1 MTPKENNDVLE
12 DTLNRLKQF
21 GLNSR
26 FKVTILNV
34 TGQKAKC
41 KVWLNISDKI
51 TGRKETLNP
60 MVGYA
65 GSTLILDELTPQINQ
80 FVGECEKIKSVYTK
94 RVGGV

>member
-1 MTPKENNDVLE
+1 MTPKENNDILE
-12 DTLNRLKQF
+12 DILNRLKQF
-21 GLNSR
+21 DLNNR

-41 KVWLNISDKI
+41 KIWLNISDKI

-60 MVGYA
+60 VVGYA
-65 GSTLILDELTPQINQ
+65 GSTLILDELTPQVNQ
-80 FVGECEKIKSVYTK
+80 FVGECERTKSVYTK

>member
-1 MTPKENNDVLE
+1 MTPKENNDILE
-12 DTLNRLKQF
+12 DILNRLKQF
-21 GLNSR
+21 DLNNR

-41 KVWLNISDKI
+41 KIWLNISDKI

-60 MVGYA
+60 VVGYA

-80 FVGECEKIKSVYTK
+80 FVGECKRTKSVYTK

>member
-1 MTPKENNDVLE
+1 MKPKENNDILE
-12 DTLNRLKQF
+12 DILNRLKQ
-21 GLNSR
+21 LNLNDR
-26 FKVTILNV
+26 FKITILNV

-60 MVGYA
+60 VVGYA

-80 FVGECEKIKSVYTK
+80 FVDECERTKSVYTK
-94 RVGGV
+94 RIGVV